1 MLAPETPVTTR
12 GILLRALPAAI
23 AIGVF
28 GALYGA
34 AARPLIGSEMTIAAS
49 LVIFSGALQFA
60 IVGLLTAGAAA
71 PALLLTAVT
80 LNLRHVVL
88 GAVLRPRM
96 GDSRLRRAGLA
107 WFLLDE
113 TFGFA
118 ATASSDE
125 RVTAAHRAS
134 ITERTLLLSGV
145 LCYASWIVGT
155 VLGVVGA
162 GLPGLEGFAAAVFPV
177 LFIGLAAL
185 TTRSRSIA
193 VRAVGAAAVTAFIV
207 ITLPDAR
214 ALAPVVAGVLVALP
228 PGGDPPAPSAP
239 ATRIRFEPE

>member
-1 MLAPETPVTTR
+1 MASPGSSVPTHAIV
-12 GILLRALPAAI
+12 LRALPAAI

-34 AARPLIGSEMTIAAS
+34 AARPLIGPEMTIGAS

-80 LNLRHVVL
+80 LNLRHIVL

-96 GDSRLRRAGLA
+96 SDSRLRSAGLA

-118 ATASSDE
+118 ATAATDPRLSTRE
-125 RVTAAHRAS
+125 RAD
-134 ITERTLLLSGV
+134 ITERTLLVAGV
-145 LCYASWIVGT
+145 VCYASWIVGT
-155 VLGVVGA
+155 VLGVLGA
-162 GLPGLEGFAAAVFPV
+162 GLPGLEGFASAVFPV

-193 VRAVGAAAVTAFIV
+193 ARALAAAAVTAV
-207 ITLPDAR
+207 IATTFPDAR

-228 PGGDPPAPSAP
+228 PGGQSPTTPTRETGIRVDPP
-239 ATRIRFEPE
+239 